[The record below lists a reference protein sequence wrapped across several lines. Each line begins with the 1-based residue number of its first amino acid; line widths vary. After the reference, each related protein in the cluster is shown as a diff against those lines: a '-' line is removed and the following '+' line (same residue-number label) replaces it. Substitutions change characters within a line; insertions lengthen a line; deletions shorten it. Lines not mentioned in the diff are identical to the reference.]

1 VARVDIMW
9 PWNLP
14 QPINSGSPGAR
25 RLNLLG
31 DYIAFIRQADEDAVI
46 TEVGFYFDSR
56 STNAGNPV
64 VRVGIQTVDATGNIT
79 GTWLGYTDY
88 VGNATN
94 FPNFTGLTL
103 SITANGTASVTRG
116 QIYAIVL
123 YAQSGTYDATNNV
136 GLGTISSNVGQIPTA
151 FPTMVAL
158 QSGVRS
164 DSNQAQ
170 TIVHWANSSS
180 QTYGN
185 PLVSVSTIAAYGTG
199 SGSTPNEYGVKF
211 TVPSGWTQSFT
222 VLGIQCML
230 TPANATATFDMLLY
244 DSTNNVL
251 QSKSFTALEIRQ
263 GAGSPFLRTLYFDEP
278 TLTSLTPGSTYR
290 VTIKATS
297 ATAATAIVD
306 FSYANATY
314 ARAYVGTGGLHHRTE
329 RINTGAWTD
338 TTARTLAWKLII
350 NDAIAPPPSGSL
362 TAAPRYTINAG
373 IN

>member
-1 VARVDIMW
+1 MARVDIMW

-14 QPINSGSPGAR
+14 QPVNSGSTGGR

-46 TEVGFYFDSR
+46 TEVGFHFDSR
-56 STNAGNPV
+56 NTNAANPV

-94 FPNFTGLTL
+94 FPNFTAITL
-103 SITANGTASVTRG
+103 SITANGTASVSRG

-123 YAQSGTYDATNNV
+123 YAQSGTWDAVNNI
-136 GLGTISSNVGQIPTA
+136 GLATISLNRGQIPTS

-158 QSGVRS
+158 QSGLRV
-164 DSNQAQ
+164 DSNEAQ
-170 TIVHWANSSS
+170 TIVHWANSAT

-185 PLVSVSTIAAYGTG
+185 PLTLPATIAAYGTG
-199 SGSTPNEYGVKF
+199 STPNEYGIKF
-211 TVPSGWTQSFT
+211 VVPTGWTQSFT
-222 VLGIQCML
+222 VLGMQNIL

-244 DSTNNVL
+244 DASNNVL
-251 QSKSFTALEIRQ
+251 QSKSFNALDIRQ
-263 GAGSPFLRTLYFDEP
+263 GATSPQLRTMYFDET
-278 TLTSLTPGSTYR
+278 TLTSLTPGDTYR
-290 VTIKATS
+290 LTIKATS

-314 ARAYVGTGGLHHRTE
+314 ARAYVGTGGLHVRTE
-329 RINTGAWTD
+329 RIGSGAWTD
-338 TTARTLAWKLII
+338 TTARTLGWKLII
-350 NDAIAPPPSGSL
+350 NDAVSPTGSSGGGPVVGGRL
-362 TAAPRYTINAG
+362 VN
-373 IN
+373 